1 MKENDI
7 RPKDLMELKK
17 PALEHDIQF
26 LKTRFHQFVPSNCI
40 ACTSSNVKPWAV
52 KNGFK
57 YSICN
62 DCATIYTNPRP
73 TPELLESFYKQS
85 ENYAFWNKF
94 IFPTTD
100 QVRKEKIF
108 KPRAERT
115 IEICKKYNLSG
126 GVLIEIGAAFGT
138 YCEAIS
144 EHKFFERVIAVEP
157 TPGLAETCR
166 TKGIETHEEVI
177 EKLSFEKNSADV
189 VANFEVL
196 EHLANPKDFV
206 KKAISFLKV
215 GGLFI
220 CTCPNGQS
228 LGAKILHEQFSI
240 FDHEHVNYFNPQS
253 IAILLES
260 ENMEV
265 LEVTTPGKL
274 DIDILKKYT
283 IEQEDL
289 FKNDIQLKQL
299 LISGNEKTLELL
311 QEIVINENL
320 SSHMW
325 VIARKR

>member
-26 LKTRFHQFVPSNCI
+26 LKTRFHEFISSSCI
-40 ACTSSNVKPWAV
+40 ACGSSNVVHWAT
-52 KNGFK
+52 KNRFK
-57 YSICN
+57 YSICK

-73 TPELLESFYKQS
+73 TSELLESFYKQS
-85 ENYAFWNKF
+85 ENYAFWNKY

-100 QVRKEKIF
+100 EVRKEKIF
-108 KPRAERT
+108 KPRADRT
-115 IEICKKYNLSG
+115 IEICKKYNLTG

-138 YCEAIS
+138 YCEAIL
-144 EHKFFERVIAVEP
+144 EHSFFQRVIAVEP

-166 TKGIETHEEVI
+166 KKGLETHEEVI
-177 EKLSFEKNSADV
+177 EKLSFEKNAADV

-196 EHLANPKDFV
+196 EHLANPREFV
-206 KKAISFLKV
+206 KKAISFLRV

-228 LGAKILHEQFSI
+228 LGSKILEENFSI
-240 FDHEHVNYFNPQS
+240 FDHEHVNYFNPHS

-274 DIDILKKYT
+274 DIDILKKYA
-283 IEQEDL
+283 IEDKDL
-289 FKNDIQLKQL
+289 FKNDLSLRQL
-299 LISGNEKTLELL
+299 LVEGSEETLEML
-311 QEIVINENL
+311 QQVLQNENL

-325 VIARKR
+325 VIARKK